1 MSVNVNFEKMTQK
14 NSRTGWEKRLR
25 CAVKDTT
32 DTYGL
37 LQQDSRRF
45 WVMIMTGE
53 WGGGDQ
59 YAMTSIHQFSHC

>member
-14 NSRTGWEKRLR
+14 NTRTGWEKRLR

-37 LQQDSRRF
+37 FQLSSYFDLDSLS
-45 WVMIMTGE
+45 TL
-53 WGGGDQ
+53 
-59 YAMTSIHQFSHC
+59 